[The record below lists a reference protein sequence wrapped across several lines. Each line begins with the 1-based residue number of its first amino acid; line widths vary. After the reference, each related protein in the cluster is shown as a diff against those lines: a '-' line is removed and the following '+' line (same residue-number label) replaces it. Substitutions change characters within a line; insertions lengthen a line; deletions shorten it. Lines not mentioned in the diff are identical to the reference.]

1 MFDAVRKNE
10 KQKGTKKKKEL
21 KLDSV
26 LFIFSLSVHEF
37 DKSLV
42 LHVLLRLRRE
52 LYSTELSC
60 FGSQAFSFVLFPVT
74 LW

>member
-26 LFIFSLSVHEF
+26 LFMFSLSVHEF

-52 LYSTELSC
+52 LYSTELS
-60 FGSQAFSFVLFPVT
+60 
-74 LW
+74 